1 LPVVGGQR
9 SVKEVEKMLQRGY
22 KDLQVWQKSMDFVDA
37 VYIATKSFPKDEVYG
52 LTSQL
57 RRSAVSVASNI
68 AEGSSRGSTRE
79 FIRFIEISY
88 GSLAEAETQIYI
100 ANRQKYIVDEIT
112 NKLLEQAGEIGRML
126 NGLSG
131 SLNKKIETT
140 LTDRRPLVAENY

>member
-1 LPVVGGQR
+1 M
-9 SVKEVEKMLQRGY
+9 KEVEKMLQRGY

>member
-1 LPVVGGQR
+1 MPVVGGQR